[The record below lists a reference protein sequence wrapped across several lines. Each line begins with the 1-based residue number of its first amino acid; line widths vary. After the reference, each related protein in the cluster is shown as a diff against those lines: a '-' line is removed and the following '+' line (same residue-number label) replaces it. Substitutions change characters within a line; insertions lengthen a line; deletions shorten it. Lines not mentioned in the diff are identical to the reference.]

1 MGNQI
6 RPTRLKTTQRIIK
19 QVISKFPIEF
29 LLGWPST
36 IGHGACPVQWFIE
49 TPLQNALASSSKLE
63 IVSGLGMVA
72 PVQFPS
78 QCWDAIWLGPVLAL
92 CMLPCSIRSYFRQS
106 SCVFKALFPWCLPSQ
121 LALTHLLQSLAL
133 STVSPQ
139 EERLDE
145 DVLFRTECVHL
156 YDSICLITGMYLD
169 IGFYAI

>member
-36 IGHGACPVQWFIE
+36 IEHGACLVQWFIE
-49 TPLQNALASSSKLE
+49 TPLQNADFSLASSSKLE
-63 IVSGLGMVA
+63 IVSGLGMVV

-78 QCWDAIWLGPVLAL
+78 QCWDAIWFGSVLAL
-92 CMLPCSIRSYFRQS
+92 CMLPHSIRSYFCQS

-121 LALTHLLQSLAL
+121 LALTHSL
-133 STVSPQ
+133 
-139 EERLDE
+139 
-145 DVLFRTECVHL
+145 
-156 YDSICLITGMYLD
+156 
-169 IGFYAI
+169 